1 MKYFEEID
9 FENLTDEEIDEFYRP
24 RKQNNR
30 RTLAPL
36 FVYFIL
42 KEHSAPDHRLSQGDI
57 IDLLAEDPYE
67 INIERKALGRVL
79 HLLADSGLGV
89 VSTARYGAWYDP
101 EEVWS
106 DIRHGAA

>member
-57 IDLLAEDPYE
+57 IESARTYGGYVNIKLKPYSE
-67 INIERKALGRVL
+67 AYKVCLCVCICKFA
-79 HLLADSGLGV
+79 
-89 VSTARYGAWYDP
+89 
-101 EEVWS
+101 
-106 DIRHGAA
+106 